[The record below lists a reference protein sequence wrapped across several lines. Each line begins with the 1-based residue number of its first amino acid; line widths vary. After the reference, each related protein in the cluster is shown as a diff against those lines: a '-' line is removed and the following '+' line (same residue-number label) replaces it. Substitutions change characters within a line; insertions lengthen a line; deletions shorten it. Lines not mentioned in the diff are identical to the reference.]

1 MGSSWDPAGAA
12 QDMAPMLLLLLLPSC
27 LPSPSLPSPSLLV
40 GPGRLEGRLYG
51 GINFTVT
58 VPGGE
63 GGKVYWEPSIEY
75 ITPLE
80 GEDYGGK
87 TGEKDFLSFHKKKEQ
102 FSLHICT

>member
-1 MGSSWDPAGAA
+1 
-12 QDMAPMLLLLLLPSC
+12 MAPMLLLLLLPSC

-40 GPGRLEGRLYG
+40 VPGRLEGRLYG
-51 GINFTVT
+51 GMNFTVT

-80 GEDYGGK
+80 GEDYAGK
-87 TGEKDFLSFHKKKEQ
+87 MGERIFFLFHKNLAPDCLETCIWI
-102 FSLHICT
+102 FTNSARLG